1 MTGPVTMSIASVADM
16 LTFGRRLATQIRR
29 GDMIALSG
37 NLGAGK
43 TVLARGVLEGL
54 GHQGEVSSPSYAL
67 VHPYDPPHVRL
78 PVSHVDLYRLDDP
91 AALIEL
97 GLDEARTYGALMVEW
112 PERGGPGFVA
122 DALHIT
128 IEPEGPDARR
138 LTVAVPRSWET
149 RWPPR

>member
-54 GHQGEVSSPSYAL
+54 
-67 VHPYDPPHVRL
+67 
-78 PVSHVDLYRLDDP
+78 
-91 AALIEL
+91 
-97 GLDEARTYGALMVEW
+97 DEARVKRAEASGGSGEVILDALGMDGGALAG
-112 PERGGPGFVA
+112 PAPSSRG
-122 DALHIT
+122 
-128 IEPEGPDARR
+128 
-138 LTVAVPRSWET
+138 
-149 RWPPR
+149 PPRRR